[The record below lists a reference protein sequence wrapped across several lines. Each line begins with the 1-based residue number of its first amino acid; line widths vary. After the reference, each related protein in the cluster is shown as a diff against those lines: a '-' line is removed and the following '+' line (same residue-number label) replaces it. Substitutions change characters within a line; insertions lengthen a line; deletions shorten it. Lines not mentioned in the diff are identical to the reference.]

1 MGWIRSGLGCL
12 SWIGAAIIVVL
23 LVLKVL
29 LFDVA
34 LMEHNGM
41 APTLVHGERVL
52 INKRGEPVHG
62 SIAVCKHPTEE
73 GWVVARVAATEGS
86 TIESFRDVLR
96 IDGQPVRF
104 EERGLTEFYNEDI
117 DVKSSVVWGN
127 EVSGSDE
134 HPIFF
139 NQNRQ
144 HLVRKT
150 TVEPGKLYLLGDYRG
165 YVGQDSRTY
174 GLVDAASCRGTI
186 VFRLIPVEG
195 LPSEISHGYFELVQ

>member
-1 MGWIRSGLGCL
+1 M
-12 SWIGAAIIVVL
+12 SWIGAAVIVVL

-34 LMEHNGM
+34 SIGHNGM
-41 APTLVHGERVL
+41 APTLVRGERVL
-52 INKRGEPVHG
+52 INKRGKPVRG

-96 IDGQPVRF
+96 IDGEPVRF
-104 EERGLTEFYNEDI
+104 EERGLTEFYNEDK
-117 DVKSSVVWGN
+117 DVKSSVVWGD
-127 EVSGSDE
+127 EVTGNDK
-134 HPIFF
+134 HRIFF

-165 YVGQDSRTY
+165 YMGQDSRAY
-174 GLVDAASCRGTI
+174 GLVDTASCRGTI
-186 VFRLIPVEG
+186 VFRLIPVEE
-195 LPSEISHGYFELVQ
+195 LEPEISHGYFELVQ